1 MLPLITW
8 RGLVAHLWSLPIGS
22 WLWSHREHRW
32 LNPSD
37 RLKQPDGPV
46 GVVSDVL
53 ATHWVGIRGL
63 NLLSF
68 RRLIKLLTKV
78 VISCYKF
85 IILAKMA
92 EVRFVASLVCRV
104 RDVTSPNKGIGLP
117 SSSF

>member
-1 MLPLITW
+1 MAYLE
-8 RGLVAHLWSLPIGS
+8 SLPIEPQ
-22 WLWSHREHRW
+22 LLSHWVHHL
-32 LNPSD
+32 LNSSD

-78 VISCYKF
+78 VVFCLDI
-85 IILAKMA
+85 IILAKKVEA
-92 EVRFVASLVCRV
+92 CFIASLVCGL
-104 RDVTSPNKGIGLP
+104 RDGNIS
-117 SSSF
+117 